1 MNFNMSGIGGFIKSA
16 AKSAWAFGK
25 KNSASFAAGG
35 GIALSWLSLIL
46 MMVEAPK
53 ASDAVKEEN
62 QRREDEDL
70 PKMTKVETALTYG
83 SKCWPSFATE
93 AAGTALSI
101 YAHHDLLSS
110 VSQLYMVSQMYK
122 EDGEKL
128 RKQILKEEGGE
139 KKLEE
144 YSRAAFHEKHP
155 DEELMASQ
163 AYQNI
168 QSGETL
174 VKEETSDK
182 EKTMPIGQLR
192 AGFDNF
198 NNMMHDRWL
207 VEYEKTLKKA
217 LCGKLSTDFS
227 EAFYSESDKPIGA
240 KSKSVDEDYL
250 RSVVYV
256 TATFDEFLEYIG
268 FKKPRSKETDIGRTF
283 EFRYH
288 GNGPCVDY
296 NRVVDFEDFT
306 DPKTGKVHYARIKS
320 LLDEGLVFVSSE
332 LPY

>member
-1 MNFNMSGIGGFIKSA
+1 MNFNMSGISGFIKSA

-35 GIALSWLSLIL
+35 GMALSWLSLIL

-53 ASDAVKEEN
+53 AAEAVKEEN

-83 SKCWPSFATE
+83 SKCWPAFATE
-93 AAGTALSI
+93 AVGTALEV
-101 YAHHDLLSS
+101 YAHRDLLSS

-144 YSRAAFHEKHP
+144 YSRAAFHEKYP
-155 DEELMASQ
+155 DEKLMASE

-174 VKEETSDK
+174 VKDETSDK

-192 AGFDNF
+192 AGFDSF
-198 NNMMHDRWL
+198 NDMMHDRWL
-207 VEYEKTLKKA
+207 AEYEKTLKKA
-217 LCGKLSTDFS
+217 LCGKLSTDFD
-227 EAFYSESDKPIGA
+227 EAFYSESDKPIRA

-250 RSVVYV
+250 RTVVYV
-256 TATFDEFLEYIG
+256 TATYDEFLEYIG
-268 FKKPRSKETDIGRTF
+268 FKKPHSKETDLGRTY

-296 NRVVDFEDFT
+296 NKVVDFEDFT
-306 DPKTGKVHYARIKS
+306 DPTTGKVHYARIKS
-320 LLDEGLVFVSSE
+320 LLDEGLIFVNGD
-332 LPY
+332 LPF

>member
-1 MNFNMSGIGGFIKSA
+1 MNFNMSGISGFIKSA

-35 GIALSWLSLIL
+35 GMALSWLSLIL

-53 ASDAVKEEN
+53 AAEAVKEEK

-83 SKCWPSFATE
+83 SKCWPAFATE
-93 AAGTALSI
+93 AVGTALEV
-101 YAHHDLLSS
+101 YAHRDLLSS

-144 YSRAAFHEKHP
+144 YSRAAFHEEHP
-155 DEELMASQ
+155 DEELMASE

-182 EKTMPIGQLR
+182 EITMPIGKLR

-198 NNMMHDRWL
+198 NSMMHDRWL
-207 VEYEKTLKKA
+207 TAYEKALKKA
-217 LCGKLSTDFS
+217 LCGKLSTDFDQ
-227 EAFYSESDKPIGA
+227 AFYSESDKPIGT
-240 KSKSVDEDYL
+240 KSKSIDEDYL

-256 TATFDEFLEYIG
+256 TATFDEYLEYIG
-268 FKKPRSKETDIGRTF
+268 FKKPRSKETDLGRTY

-296 NRVVDFEDFT
+296 NKVVDFEEFI

-320 LLDEGLVFVSSE
+320 LLDEGLIFVNGD
-332 LPY
+332 LPF

>member
-62 QRREDEDL
+62 QRREDEEL

-83 SKCWPSFATE
+83 SKCWPAFATE

-227 EAFYSESDKPIGA
+227 EAFYSESDKPIGT

-306 DPKTGKVHYARIKS
+306 DPTTGKVHYARIKS